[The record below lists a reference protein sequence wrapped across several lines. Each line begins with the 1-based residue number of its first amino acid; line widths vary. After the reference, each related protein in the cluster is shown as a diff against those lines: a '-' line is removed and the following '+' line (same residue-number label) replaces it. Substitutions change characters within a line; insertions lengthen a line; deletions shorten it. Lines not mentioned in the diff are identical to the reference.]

1 VGHRRG
7 TGRRRG
13 VAVSGP
19 SSGLRRCLDPCRS
32 PSPASPSIIP
42 DGEISPVRLEAKAF
56 PVEPSRLIRGSSDGA
71 HTPRV
76 MWFAPRLV
84 RSVFS
89 RFSGHSVPARSL
101 LTEPPL
107 PRAPSLRRRYP
118 PSTLLR
124 AHAPIPAPP
133 ISLSAIAL
141 WEMSSPLAPSTAGRG
156 NLPAFGLPFFPG
168 VLRPLRRRFLGCT

>member
-1 VGHRRG
+1 MGHRRG
-7 TGRRRG
+7 AGRPRG
-13 VAVSGP
+13 VAVPGP
-19 SSGLRRCLDPCRS
+19 SSGLRPVPRS
-32 PSPASPSIIP
+32 VPQ
-42 DGEISPVRLEAKAF
+42 PVSCVPLYHPGRRDFPGPVGSQGFPRGAF
-56 PVEPSRLIRGSSDGA
+56 PSHTWFKRWRAYAACDVVCSSSRPVGVLPVLRAQCPG
-71 HTPRV
+71 
-76 MWFAPRLV
+76 
-84 RSVFS
+84 
-89 RFSGHSVPARSL
+89 RSL